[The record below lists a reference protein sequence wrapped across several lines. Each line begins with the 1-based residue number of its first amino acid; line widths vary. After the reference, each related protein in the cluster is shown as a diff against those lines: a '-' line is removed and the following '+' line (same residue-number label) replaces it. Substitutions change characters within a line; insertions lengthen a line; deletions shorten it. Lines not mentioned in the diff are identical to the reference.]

1 MLKLSKIKPNP
12 NNPRLIKD
20 IKFLKLVKSILTFPE
35 MLKLRPIVLD
45 ENNMILGGNMRY
57 KALQHINTLNVLNEL
72 ESFNLEADRLVY
84 LLDYWNKFKESKEVE
99 TIQAKDLTD
108 EQKNEFII
116 KDNVSFGEMDFDILT
131 SNFSEIDLN
140 DWGFD
145 VPVFEDEDNEI
156 EEKEEKEKTIKTCPH
171 CGEVV

>member
-20 IKFLKLVKSILTFPE
+20 IKFLKLVKSILTLPE